1 MRPSPADRE
10 RCERGVPE
18 SRVRPGLSRVQE
30 TIPITDAG
38 HQHVDTT
45 ASQDASAGLGAGG
58 NVRISAVPGRTHLLT
73 VALEDYY
80 HNFGRVIAR
89 SHWNRFEKRVER
101 STTRALDLLDEF
113 GIRATFFTLG
123 WVASTLPELV
133 REVARRGHEI
143 ASKGYHQRNLREMS
157 PTEFRDDLA
166 RSREALEHASG
177 QRVVGYRAPGW
188 LKPSDVWALEVLAEE
203 GYRYD
208 SSVKPLLFR
217 FHGEPSRRLAHEIVV
232 GERRIWEFPIS
243 TLGPE
248 GLAFPIGAGNY
259 FRQLPESMV
268 RRAVARWERQYSG
281 PFTMYFHTW
290 ELDPDQPQITAAPLI
305 ARIRYYRHLDRFA
318 DVLRYYL
325 ARYRF
330 TGIRDYLGIS
340 PENDSPENDSPEN
353 DSSPDMPDAY
363 LADLGVTRSAVT
375 VVSASI
381 RPPDDSASA
390 GPRTPVTVVIPCF
403 NEEHTLPYLANTL
416 ESVEQT
422 LADRYELEF
431 VFVDDRSTDDTW
443 GSLTRLFGDKANCQ
457 LMRHPINSGV
467 AIGILTGIRAATTEI
482 VASIDCDCT
491 YDPHELGNML
501 ALLRDDVDMITGS
514 PYHPEGSVR
523 NVPAWRL
530 SLSKGASALYR
541 QLLHQKL
548 GTYTSCFRIYRR
560 SRVLNM
566 HLTRGGFL
574 GIAEMMGKLDLNGSK
589 IVEYP
594 TTLNVRVLGYSKMK
608 VMRTITGHLGLMLEL
623 LWLRAFGERPAGS
636 TAAPAQAP
644 VEGRQW

>member
-1 MRPSPADRE
+1 MRPSPSDRE
-10 RCERGVPE
+10 RIERGVE
-18 SRVRPGLSRVQE
+18 
-30 TIPITDAG
+30 
-38 HQHVDTT
+38 
-45 ASQDASAGLGAGG
+45 ASQARSGPSALEETGPIAEVGSQQVDPTAPHDGFG
-58 NVRISAVPGRTHLLT
+58 ISAVAKRSHLLT

-80 HNFGRVIAR
+80 HNFERVIAR

-101 STTRALDLLDEF
+101 STMRALALLDEF

-133 REVARRGHEI
+133 REVANRGHEI

-157 PTEFRDDLA
+157 PSEFRDDLA

-177 QRVVGYRAPGW
+177 QRVFGYRAPGW

-217 FHGEPSRRLAHEIVV
+217 FHGEPARRLAHEIVFA
-232 GERRIWEFPIS
+232 ERSIWEFPIS

-268 RRAVARWERQYSG
+268 RRAVARWERRYGG

-290 ELDPDQPQITAAPLI
+290 ELDPDQPQITAAPLF

-330 TGIRDYLGIS
+330 TGIREYLGIS
-340 PENDSPENDSPEN
+340 PENDSSHDTSDAYGADFRVTGSTVAVLSEPIRSPE
-353 DSSPDMPDAY
+353 DS
-363 LADLGVTRSAVT
+363 V
-375 VVSASI
+375 
-381 RPPDDSASA
+381 SA
-390 GPRTPVTVVIPCF
+390 GPRTPVTVVVPCY

-416 ESVEQT
+416 ESVERS
-422 LADRYELEF
+422 LAHRYELEF
-431 VFVDDRSTDDTW
+431 VFVDDHSTDDTW
-443 GSLTRLFGDKANCQ
+443 GSLNRLFGEKANCR
-457 LMRHPINSGV
+457 LMRHAMNSGV
-467 AIGILTGIRAATTEI
+467 AIGILTGIGAATTEI

-501 ALLRDDVDMITGS
+501 DLLRDDVDMITGS

-541 QLLHQKL
+541 RLLHQKL

-560 SRVLNM
+560 SRVLDM
-566 HLTRGGFL
+566 RLTRGGFL
-574 GIAEMMGKLDLNGSK
+574 GVAEMMGKLALNGST

-608 VMRTITGHLGLMLEL
+608 VMRTITGHLGLMVEL
-623 LWLRAFGERPAGS
+623 LWLRAFGER
-636 TAAPAQAP
+636 AASRNTAQAP
-644 VEGRQW
+644 APLEARRP

>member
-1 MRPSPADRE
+1 MRPSPSDRE
-10 RCERGVPE
+10 RHERELSE
-18 SRVRPGLSRVQE
+18 SRVPSVLSRLQE
-30 TIPITDAG
+30 TGPTTGAG
-38 HQHVDTT
+38 HQHVAMA
-45 ASQDASAGLGAGG
+45 ASPDASAGLTAAGDFG
-58 NVRISAVPGRTHLLT
+58 VSAVPRRTHLLT

-80 HNFGRVIAR
+80 HNFERVIAR
-89 SHWNRFEKRVER
+89 SHWDRFEKRVER
-101 STTRALDLLDEF
+101 STMRALALLDEF

-133 REVARRGHEI
+133 REVANRGHEI

-157 PTEFRDDLA
+157 PSEFRDDLA

-217 FHGEPSRRLAHEIVV
+217 FHGEPSRRLAHEIVI

-290 ELDPDQPQITAAPLI
+290 ELDPDQPQITAAPLL

-340 PENDSPENDSPEN
+340 PENESAREM
-353 DSSPDMPDAY
+353 PDMY
-363 LADLGVTRSAVT
+363 TADLQLTEST
-375 VVSASI
+375 SIVVSEFI
-381 RPPDDSASA
+381 PPPEDSVAA
-390 GPRTPVTVVIPCF
+390 GPRTPVTVVVPCY
-403 NEEHTLPYLANTL
+403 NEEHSLPYLANTL
-416 ESVEQT
+416 ESVERS
-422 LADRYELEF
+422 LAHRYELEF
-431 VFVDDRSTDDTW
+431 VFVDDHSTDDTW
-443 GSLTRLFGDKANCQ
+443 GSLTRLFGEKANCR
-457 LMRHPINSGV
+457 LMRHAINSGV
-467 AIGILTGIRAATTEI
+467 AIGILTGIGAAKTEI

-501 ALLRDDVDMITGS
+501 DLLRDDVDMITGS

-541 QLLHQKL
+541 RLLHQKL

-566 HLTRGGFL
+566 RLTRGGFL
-574 GIAEMMGKLDLNGSK
+574 GVAEMMGKLALNGST

-608 VMRTITGHLGLMLEL
+608 VMRTITGHLGLMVEL
-623 LWLRAFGERPAGS
+623 LWLRAFGERPAPS
-636 TAAPAQAP
+636 THAPAPAP
-644 VEGRQW
+644 LEARRP